1 MQTPLRTLLL
11 VSALLLVVIGGSALA
26 GDTRG
31 RWWHVEEIAGQL
43 QLSEDEIR
51 RLDAAY
57 EAALIRMI
65 EIRSQVEI
73 ERIKLRSLM
82 EQPDFN
88 ENEVMAQH
96 QNQETARRRL
106 SEERFRF
113 LLEVRKI
120 VGHDRFVQLLE
131 IQDEHR
137 KRRFSKDREKPS

>member
-43 QLSEDEIR
+43 QLSADEIQ

-57 EAALIRMI
+57 EAARIRMI

-73 ERIKLRSLM
+73 ERVKLRSLM
-82 EQPDFN
+82 EQPNFD

-106 SEERFRF
+106 SEERFKF

-131 IQDEHR
+131 IQDEQR
-137 KRRFSKDREKPS
+137 KRRYSKDREKP

>member
-43 QLSEDEIR
+43 QLSADEIQ

-57 EAALIRMI
+57 EVARIRMI

-82 EQPDFN
+82 EQPDFD

-131 IQDEHR
+131 IQDEQR
-137 KRRFSKDREKPS
+137 KRRFSKDREKP

>member
-43 QLSEDEIR
+43 QLPEDEIR

-82 EQPDFN
+82 EQPDFD

-137 KRRFSKDREKPS
+137 KRRFSKDREKP

>member
-31 RWWHVEEIAGQL
+31 RWWHVDEIAGQL

-51 RLDAAY
+51 RLDATY
-57 EAALIRMI
+57 EGARIRMI

-82 EQPDFN
+82 EQPDFD

>member
-43 QLSEDEIR
+43 QLPEDEIR

-82 EQPDFN
+82 EQPDFD

>member
-51 RLDAAY
+51 RLDVAY
-57 EAALIRMI
+57 EAARIRMI

-82 EQPDFN
+82 EQPDFD

-131 IQDEHR
+131 IQDEQR
-137 KRRFSKDREKPS
+137 KRRFSKDREKP

>member
-82 EQPDFN
+82 EQPDFD

>member
-1 MQTPLRTLLL
+1 MQPPLRTLLL

-31 RWWHVEEIAGQL
+31 RWWHVAEIAGQL
-43 QLSEDEIR
+43 QLSEDEIL

-57 EAALIRMI
+57 EVARIRMI

-137 KRRFSKDREKPS
+137 KRRFSKDREKP

>member
-43 QLSEDEIR
+43 QLSADEIQ

-57 EAALIRMI
+57 EAARIRMI

-73 ERIKLRSLM
+73 ERVKLRSLM
-82 EQPDFN
+82 EQPNFD

-106 SEERFRF
+106 SEERFKF

-137 KRRFSKDREKPS
+137 KRRFSKDREKP

>member
-1 MQTPLRTLLL
+1 MQTPLRTLLW

-43 QLSEDEIR
+43 QLPEDEIR

-82 EQPDFN
+82 EQPDFD

-96 QNQETARRRL
+96 QNQEAARRRL

>member
-82 EQPDFN
+82 EQPNFD

>member
-51 RLDAAY
+51 RLDVAY
-57 EAALIRMI
+57 EAARIRMI

-82 EQPDFN
+82 EQPDFD

-137 KRRFSKDREKPS
+137 KRRFSKDREKP

>member
-1 MQTPLRTLLL
+1 MQTPLRTLLW

-82 EQPDFN
+82 EQPNFD

-137 KRRFSKDREKPS
+137 KRRFSKDREKP